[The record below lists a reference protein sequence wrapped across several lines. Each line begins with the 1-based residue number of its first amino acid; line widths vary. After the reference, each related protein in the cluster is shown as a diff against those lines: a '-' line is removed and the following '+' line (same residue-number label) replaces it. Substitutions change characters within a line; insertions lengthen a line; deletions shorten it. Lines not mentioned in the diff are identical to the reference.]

1 MADRTGLRLIGF
13 VFASITCAIA
23 LVAAVL
29 VHRTVAGEIQPE
41 GYGLT
46 ISTMR

>member
-1 MADRTGLRLIGF
+1 MADRTGLRLIGV

-23 LVAAVL
+23 LVAILL
-29 VHRTVAGEIQPE
+29 VHHTVAGELQPD

-46 ISTMR
+46 VSTAR